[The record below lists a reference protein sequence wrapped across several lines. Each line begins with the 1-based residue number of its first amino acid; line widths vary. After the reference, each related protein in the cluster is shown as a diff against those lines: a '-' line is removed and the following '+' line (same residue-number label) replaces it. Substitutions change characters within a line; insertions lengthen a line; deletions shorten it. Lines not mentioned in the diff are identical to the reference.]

1 MNQNRRLCL
10 TRRIASGVA
19 ACSLGVFL
27 AAGVPVQALAASP
40 QFAYSTEKWASLQDD
55 KLEFDEIAD
64 RIHEYNSTVEKNRIE
79 YKDYQGKDSNEIA
92 QEYYDAA
99 DEIESSIEYPD
110 SDDANYGSA
119 LAAAQRSET
128 SATQMREQGDDNV
141 DDANV
146 KAWGYSQTEKSLVQ
160 QAQNLMIQYW
170 NAQENLKSVQ
180 NQVSKAE
187 KDYET
192 ANLKLSSGSATQ
204 TDVLDAKETLL
215 KAQAS
220 ITTAESNIASTKESL
235 CQMLGWKYGASVEI
249 GALPDPQEQMSASIN
264 LEEDIAKAQENNYQ
278 LKILARQVSNA
289 MTSTLKEQYQTTLT
303 SGKEAVK
310 SNVQSAYQNLKL
322 SEAQYEQAKR
332 SLELEEKTKQTN
344 DRKLAAGLISQ
355 NAYQS
360 ETYSYESASV
370 AKETAAMS
378 LLQAQFAY
386 QWAVITHV
394 HAEKGWA
401 DDAKSERKMDE
412 RGSWDRAKDAQGARK
427 RPKRC
432 KYFDVH
438 LTVIM

>member
-27 AAGVPVQALAASP
+27 AAGAPVQVLAASP

-119 LAAAQRSET
+119 LAAAQRSEA
-128 SATQMREQGDDNV
+128 SATQMREQGDNNV

-146 KAWGYSQTEKSLVQ
+146 KAWGYTQTEKSLVQ

-204 TDVLDAKETLL
+204 TDALDAKETLL

-249 GALPDPQEQMSASIN
+249 CALPD
-264 LEEDIAKAQENNYQ
+264 
-278 LKILARQVSNA
+278 
-289 MTSTLKEQYQTTLT
+289 
-303 SGKEAVK
+303 
-310 SNVQSAYQNLKL
+310 
-322 SEAQYEQAKR
+322 
-332 SLELEEKTKQTN
+332 
-344 DRKLAAGLISQ
+344 
-355 NAYQS
+355 
-360 ETYSYESASV
+360 
-370 AKETAAMS
+370 
-378 LLQAQFAY
+378 F
-386 QWAVITHV
+386 
-394 HAEKGWA
+394 
-401 DDAKSERKMDE
+401 
-412 RGSWDRAKDAQGARK
+412 
-427 RPKRC
+427 C
-432 KYFDVH
+432 
-438 LTVIM
+438 

>member
-1 MNQNRRLCL
+1 M
-10 TRRIASGVA
+10 
-19 ACSLGVFL
+19 
-27 AAGVPVQALAASP
+27 
-40 QFAYSTEKWASLQDD
+40 
-55 KLEFDEIAD
+55 
-64 RIHEYNSTVEKNRIE
+64 
-79 YKDYQGKDSNEIA
+79 
-92 QEYYDAA
+92 
-99 DEIESSIEYPD
+99 
-110 SDDANYGSA
+110 
-119 LAAAQRSET
+119 
-128 SATQMREQGDDNV
+128 
-141 DDANV
+141 
-146 KAWGYSQTEKSLVQ
+146 
-160 QAQNLMIQYW
+160 
-170 NAQENLKSVQ
+170 Q

-204 TDVLDAKETLL
+204 TDVLDARETLL

-220 ITTAESNIASTKESL
+220 STTAESNIASTKESL

-249 GALPDPQEQMSASIN
+249 CALPDPQEQMSASIN

-278 LKILARQVSNA
+278 LKILARQVNNA

-360 ETYSYESASV
+360 ATYSYESASV

-386 QWAVITHV
+386 QWAVGGLAST
-394 HAEKGWA
+394 
-401 DDAKSERKMDE
+401 
-412 RGSWDRAKDAQGARK
+412 Q
-427 RPKRC
+427 
-432 KYFDVH
+432 
-438 LTVIM
+438 